1 MAYQKRN
8 FKKDQLLTADDL
20 NSMDL
25 QIYENCKKGKT
36 LDEGLIEAQAKIIE
50 ISNTVN
56 GLILDKLA
64 KGDVVQTS
72 GDSTKKVMSQK
83 AVTEGLE
90 NLSDNKLDKTS
101 IVHTTGA
108 AEDMVISQRAT
119 TEELEKKFDKSNVV
133 QSTGNAEDKVMSQA
147 SATKEFSITEKRI
160 TNLEAGLPAERW
172 LVDDSVAYIKEVPEN
187 ALPFAS
193 VDMIG
198 GMTRKCTN
206 ILPSGA
212 LNTWGCECYTEADGK
227 IMYKRLGVGGVSYF
241 DSEYTYLVANNTYS
255 ISVTTTHFK
264 QAFVIKEG
272 GSATAD
278 NLIYGNIAYTPAE
291 SGRYYIRTYLLDEIA
306 DGTTGHAYLWINAGT
321 EPLPYEPYF
330 AGLRS
335 APVTEVESVGVNL
348 IPFPYTIVDGGGVG
362 GVTWKSQD
370 DGAIVFNGS
379 WVFDYTNNVIFTTD
393 IPLKAGTYHI
403 SNSAIGDGGLY
414 VILQYTNSGGTL
426 SYVYAGRSF
435 TIETDTTVRVMFQI
449 QPHTTFS
456 NKKIY
461 PILNKGTTASPYT
474 PYRRNT
480 LPIPAEVQ
488 ALDGYG
494 WGVNADCY
502 NYVDWENERF
512 VKRVGCVDLGTLDWG
527 LNYGVYFTTNIPGK
541 AKGMRN
547 FIVQNGEISPT
558 YNGAFDDTFPYG
570 TWGGDSAGSYV
581 IYKVFNGEYA
591 DTATFKA
598 AMSGVMLYY
607 ELAEPVITD
616 LSDLLHEDNLIGVEG
631 GGTVTMVNEYGYDVP
646 SEITYRLKG
655 AEA

>member
-64 KGDVVQTS
+64 KDDVVQTS
-72 GDSTKKVMSQK
+72 GDSTEKVMSQK

-101 IVHTTGA
+101 ILHTTGA

-147 SATKEFSITEKRI
+147 TATKEFSITEKRI

-193 VDMIG
+193 VDTVG

-206 ILPSGA
+206 ILPSA
-212 LNTWGCECYTEADGK
+212 VATVWNCTCTVESDGK
-227 IMYKRLGVGGVSYF
+227 FSFTRTES
-241 DSEYTYLVANNTYS
+241 
-255 ISVTTTHFK
+255 
-264 QAFVIKEG
+264 G
-272 GSATAD
+272 GSAFIETATVYL
-278 NLIYGNIAYTPAE
+278 NANKTYIVNVNGTNWKYGFISKSGVEPTPNEVIYGRIDYTPTE
-291 SGRYYIRTYLLDEIA
+291 SGYYEVILYMTDESTA
-306 DGTTGHAYLWINAGT
+306 GTTGYAYIWINDG
-321 EPLPYEPYF
+321 EYKPYEPYF
-330 AGLRS
+330 DGLRS
-335 APVTEVESVGVNL
+335 APATEVESVGANL
-348 IPFPYTIVDGGGVG
+348 IPFPYTITDGGGIG

-379 WVFDYTNNVIFTTD
+379 WDFAYTNNVIFTTD

-403 SNSAIGDGGLY
+403 SDNAIGDGGLY

-435 TIETDTTVRVMFQI
+435 TIETDTTVSAMFQL
-449 QPHTTFS
+449 QPYTTYS

-461 PILNKGTTASPYT
+461 PLLNKGATALPYT

-480 LPIPAEVQ
+480 LPITAAVQ

-494 WGVNADCY
+494 WGVNYAVY
-502 NYVDWENERF
+502 NYIDWEKKQF
-512 VKRVGCVDLGTLDWG
+512 VKRVGRVDLGTLDWV

-541 AKGMRN
+541 AKGIRN

-558 YNGAFDDTFPYG
+558 YSEAFDDTFPYG
-570 TWGGDSAGSYV
+570 TWGGDSAGNYV
-581 IYKVFNGEYA
+581 IYKAFNGEYA
-591 DTATFKA
+591 DVTAFET

-607 ELAEPVITD
+607 ELATPVITD
-616 LSDLLHEDNLIGVEG
+616 ISDLLHEDNLIGVEG

-646 SEITYRLKG
+646 SEITYQLKG